1 MEEARIRRVGD
12 AQGCRSGQGEC
23 REGLGNVV
31 AQFHLHVIGRFLSDP
46 AWPGPV
52 WGHGERRTLS
62 RPRGSAPDRPFHTGL
77 RGSLTIPRRGA
88 PKGMTDFTKGHPPMG
103 FATNGLMPPHERAR
117 RRCARTPS
125 PRSAGTDRALRR
137 PSIPILRHTESG
149 LSALHPAAIRGALPV
164 AEEVYL
170 GTLDGSH
177 VLALLTAAD
186 QLEAFERDG
195 TCFVLDL
202 RSVATQGLV
211 PEREAGMLAEAKSL
225 LSWHARHRLLRE
237 FAGRRPARA
246 LRAFAAIVMPA
257 ARSIFPAPTRRDH
270 ADHPWRADPARAP
283 GALSGRQLLACL
295 AGFVEPGET
304 VEDAVRRETFEEAGG
319 RVGEVR
325 YMLSPA
331 PGPSPPP

>member
-1 MEEARIRRVGD
+1 
-12 AQGCRSGQGEC
+12 
-23 REGLGNVV
+23 
-31 AQFHLHVIGRFLSDP
+31 
-46 AWPGPV
+46 
-52 WGHGERRTLS
+52 
-62 RPRGSAPDRPFHTGL
+62 
-77 RGSLTIPRRGA
+77 
-88 PKGMTDFTKGHPPMG
+88 MTDFTKGHPPMG
-103 FATNGLMPPHERAR
+103 FDTNGLMRHTSERGDDALAR
-117 RRCARTPS
+117 HRHDPQARIVLF
-125 PRSAGTDRALRR
+125 AGD
-137 PSIPILRHTESG
+137 IPILRHTESG

-225 LSWHARHRLLRE
+225 LSWHARHR
-237 FAGRRPARA
+237 FCANCG
-246 LRAFAAIVMPA
+246 
-257 ARSIFPAPTRRDH
+257 APTRASASGFRRDCDACGTQH
-270 ADHPWRADPARAP
+270 FPRTDPVAIMLITHGERI
-283 GALSGRQLLACL
+283 LLGRQARFPAGNYSCL

-304 VEDAVRRETFEEAGG
+304 VEDAVRRETFEEAGV

-325 YMLSPA
+325 YMLSQPW
-331 PGPSPPP
+331 PFPSSLMIGCHGIAADDSLDIDYEEMEDVRWFSRDDVALMLEDRHPDNLRTPPPVAIAHHLVRLYLAR